1 MQPTRLLSIIAPIIV
16 FIVPAALAQPH
27 VIGISGTLA
36 QDETLIIIGS
46 GFGSKSPAAPVLV
59 DRLTQYS
66 NLADGDLIPTS
77 AGGCP
82 QCPWQR
88 VLPQGDS
95 VLFSTDSPRTAGGAA
110 YRATVG
116 GFLSHQDLGDAA
128 PDRLLVNWWVRTS
141 EFLDGSI
148 NDRLIRIR
156 TRFEDTTSS
165 ITLSH
170 AWLSLVTDIDQG
182 GSPDYLHRDWGASPG
197 TWHNLELQIDSN
209 DIESG
214 RGEVTVRAGGS
225 VIHHADNCWAD
236 APLNDIVI
244 LGFHLPEPDPDTT
257 LVVDWTDIYIDTTF
271 ARVLISDSP
280 NAQQGSRNELLVPA
294 NWTTNEI
301 VVQVTP
307 GSFSEGETVFLF
319 VIDEEGTWSQGGY
332 EMTVGGGA
340 EVPGMPGQPMRE
352 M

>member
-77 AGGCP
+77 ISGCP
-82 QCPWQR
+82 QCPWLR
-88 VLPQGDS
+88 VGPQDDS
-95 VLFSTDSPRTAGGAA
+95 VRFSTDSPRTAGGAA
-110 YRATVG
+110 YRATAG
-116 GFLSHQDLGDAA
+116 GYLSHRDLDDAA

-141 EFLDGSI
+141 EDLDSSI
-148 NDRLIRIR
+148 PDRLIRVR
-156 TRFEDTTSS
+156 TRFDDMTSAV
-165 ITLSH
+165 TLSH
-170 AWLSLVTDIDQG
+170 GWLSVIMDFDQG
-182 GSPDYLHRDWGASPG
+182 GSPEYLHGDWGVSPG
-197 TWHNLELQIDSN
+197 AWYNLELQIDSN

-214 RGEVTVRAGGS
+214 RGKVTVRADGS
-225 VIHHADNCWAD
+225 VIHHAGNCWAE

-244 LGFHLPEPDPDTT
+244 LGFHLPDPDPDTT

-280 NAQQGSRNELLVPA
+280 NAQAGSRSELQIPVS
-294 NWTTNEI
+294 WTSNEI
-301 VVQVTP
+301 VVQTTP
-307 GSFSEGETVFLF
+307 GSFSADETVYLF